1 MIYDALVIGKGP
13 AGITASIYIKRA
25 GYNPIVIGKDGG
37 ALEKTEK
44 IENYYGFK
52 EPVSGKQLFLEGMK
66 QAQNLGIEIVTDEVL
81 SVEYDG
87 KVYIVKTRGREYSAK
102 TVIIATGTNRKKS
115 KIKGIKEYEG
125 KGVSY
130 CAVCDAFF
138 YRGKDVAVLGNGQYA
153 LHEAKYLQNIVNT
166 VTILTN
172 GKNIEF
178 DLASEVKLKD
188 NLKIDQNEIDEI
200 IGDEKIET
208 IKLKNNTKIQID
220 GLFIA
225 NGTASSVDLAKKI
238 GAKTNN
244 NRIIVNE
251 NMQTSIKGLYAAG
264 DCTGGL
270 LQISKA
276 VYEGAKAATEIINFL
291 K

>member
-138 YRGKDVAVLGNGQYA
+138 YRGKDVAVIGEGEYA
-153 LHEAKYLQNIVNT
+153 IHEAKHLEKVANT

-172 GKNIEF
+172 GITKPEKRYQNIEINEKEIEELQGEEHITNIKF
-178 DLASEVKLKD
+178 KD
-188 NLKIDQNEIDEI
+188 NTNLNIEGIFVA
-200 IGDEKIET
+200 IGI
-208 IKLKNNTKIQID
+208 
-220 GLFIA
+220 
-225 NGTASSVDLAKKI
+225 ASSIDFARKLGAIVEGQNIVVDKKM
-238 GAKTNN
+238 KTN
-244 NRIIVNE
+244 IP
-251 NMQTSIKGLYAAG
+251 GLYACG
-264 DCTGGL
+264 DCTGGI
-270 LQISKA
+270 LQIAKA
-276 VYEGAKAATEIINFL
+276 VYEGMTAGLSAISHIRQTQTK
-291 K
+291 